1 MSSVVVTASVV
12 VMSSVVVIASI
23 VKKCKTISI
32 GNIVMKKA
40 IIMLKTNNTGSSQ
53 GNYNY

>member
-1 MSSVVVTASVV
+1 
-12 VMSSVVVIASI
+12 

-40 IIMLKTNNTGSSQ
+40 IIMLKIYVTPR
-53 GNYNY
+53 YA